1 MLNVGRRRI
10 RANRLSLQLLNFSG
24 GDTWK
29 HHMAG
34 AARLIELRGPQNYN
48 TDFDQAL
55 FMALA
60 GLIVSIAF
68 GHSVVAKRSSQIDS
82 IDQTTNILHS

>member
-1 MLNVGRRRI
+1 
-10 RANRLSLQLLNFSG
+10 
-24 GDTWK
+24 
-29 HHMAG
+29 MAG

-55 FMALA
+55 FMALT

-68 GHSVVAKRSSQIDS
+68 GHSVVAKQRSQINS
-82 IDQTTNILHS
+82 IDQTTNTLHS

>member
-1 MLNVGRRRI
+1 
-10 RANRLSLQLLNFSG
+10 
-24 GDTWK
+24 
-29 HHMAG
+29 MAG

-55 FMALA
+55 FMALT

-68 GHSVVAKRSSQIDS
+68 GTQWSRSKDPKSIQSIKQLTHSTADRS
-82 IDQTTNILHS
+82 HSEQ